1 MTIRFREI
9 NRDTF
14 NAIRTGRKK
23 IETRAGTVRYKNIKA
38 GEVITLVCGKN
49 SFEKK
54 IKKAEHFRTISAML
68 KKHKFS
74 DIDPKAKTEKEM
86 RAMYLSYPNY
96 IEKIK
101 KHGIVAWKLS

>member
-23 IETRAGTVRYKNIKA
+23 IETRAGTVKYKAVKVGDI
-38 GEVITLVCGKN
+38 ITLVCGKS

-54 IKKAEHFRTISAML
+54 IKKAEHFRTIGAML

-86 RAMYLSYPNY
+86 RTMYLSYPNY
-96 IEKIK
+96 SEKIK
-101 KHGIVAWKLS
+101 KHGLVAWTL